1 MVDSTFKCNHP
12 YKKRLLGKRMSRS
25 LFYNVIMIQSQQTK
39 QYGTGEDWYKNGE
52 AVRIAYLTNQADNK
66 CREAYDGRTMEN
78 TYVYDSRSR
87 LLSVSASLNGNAPVS
102 LIRNE
107 YDEGCHKQCLRF
119 YKRCKHHQ

>member
-1 MVDSTFKCNHP
+1 MLRGGLYRTDTAYDFT
-12 YKKRLLGKRMSRS
+12 GRM
-25 LFYNVIMIQSQQTK
+25 L
-39 QYGTGEDWYKNGE
+39 
-52 AVRIAYLTNQADNK
+52 K
-66 CREAYDGRTMEN
+66 CREIYDGRTMEN
-78 TYVYDSRSR
+78 IYVYDSRSR